1 MRRVLLAL
9 GGMALVAVFAA
20 VVALNPEAVEF
31 RATPLYSLR
40 PMLGVLL
47 ILTFCAGGAVVL
59 LSGAL
64 RQMAIGLRTRATRR
78 AARSAAQAAAGHQ
91 VVEAAAWRGELE
103 RSRTLLRKAWRR
115 QAGNSAAAL
124 ALASSYIDTGEY
136 PAAQDVLQAALE
148 DDPDDVDLRY
158 ALGEAQRR
166 RGAIGEAIRTL
177 ESVRV
182 RFPGAPRVLI
192 SLRELYRDSA
202 RWHEA
207 AEVQA
212 AYLEGL
218 APAGREEERQRGL
231 AFRYLAA
238 LEHAA
243 PAERVAALEALVR
256 EAPEFVPAAISLGDA
271 LVAAGRADE
280 ARKTWEHALRGQP
293 RLALLERLLALE
305 PAGRAHERAVALIGK
320 HADLHGD
327 GAHLLLA
334 RDALARGALEAAER
348 ELRVLSNQEAPTV
361 LRAWAELHRRRGD
374 QEAAWTAL
382 ARAADQLG
390 AAAADH
396 RCTAC
401 GRASEAWV
409 GYCPACG
416 GWDTYRAG
424 LEEKTVTSDR

>member
-9 GGMALVAVFAA
+9 GGIALVAVFAA
-20 VVALNPEAVEF
+20 VVALNPSPVEL

-47 ILTFCAGGAVVL
+47 VLTFCAGGAVVL

-64 RQMAIGLRTRATRR
+64 RQLAVALRTRRMRR
-78 AARSAAQAAAGHQ
+78 AARRAAQAVAWHQ
-91 VVEAAAWRGELE
+91 EGEEAAWRGELE

-124 ALASSYIDTGEY
+124 ALASSYVDTGEY
-136 PAAQDVLQAALE
+136 AAAQEVLQAALE
-148 DDPDDVDLRY
+148 DDPDDADLRY

-166 RGAIGEAIRTL
+166 RGTIGEAIRTL

-182 RFPGAPRVLI
+182 RFPSAPRVLI
-192 SLRELYRDSA
+192 SLRELYRDGA
-202 RWHEA
+202 RWREA
-207 AEVQA
+207 ADVQA

-218 APAGREEERQRGL
+218 APAARVEERQRGI

-238 LEHAA
+238 LELGAA
-243 PAERVAALEALVR
+243 PERVSALEALVR
-256 EAPEFVPAAISLGDA
+256 EAPEFVPAAVSLGDA
-271 LVAAGRADE
+271 LVAAGRADD
-280 ARKTWEHALRGQP
+280 ARKTWEQALRGHP
-293 RLALLERLLALE
+293 RLVLLERLLALE
-305 PAGRAHERAVALIGK
+305 PDGRAHERALGLIGK

-348 ELRVLSNQEAPTV
+348 ELRVLANQDAPTV
-361 LRAWAELHRRRGD
+361 QRAWAELHHRRGD
-374 QEAAWTAL
+374 QEAAWAAL

-396 RCTAC
+396 RCSAC
-401 GRASEAWV
+401 GRTSEAWV
-409 GYCPACG
+409 GYCTGCG

-424 LEEKTVTSDR
+424 LEERRNT